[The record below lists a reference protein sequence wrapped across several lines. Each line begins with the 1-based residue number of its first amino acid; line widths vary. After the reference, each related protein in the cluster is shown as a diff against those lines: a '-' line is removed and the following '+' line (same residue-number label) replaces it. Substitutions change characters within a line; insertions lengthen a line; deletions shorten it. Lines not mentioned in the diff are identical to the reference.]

1 MKNRGYVCQVAW
13 VLAGLG
19 LLGGMGAWSD
29 EGSHAGGAGT
39 PVIGDPTALR
49 TTIEDQEEVAVTVYN
64 NDRALV
70 RDRRKVRLAEGEL
83 RIAFMDVA
91 QTILP
96 ETVSLRSLSH
106 PDGLAVLEQ
115 NYEYDLI
122 SPQKLMQ
129 KYVGQEVTL
138 INRDTQLNFYEQP
151 ARLLSVND
159 GPVYE
164 VEGRILLGH
173 PGIVSLPKLPEEL
186 YARPTLVWTLDSGA
200 AEQEIEAAYLCSGMS
215 WRSDYV
221 LTLDESERR
230 GDLEGWV
237 TMVNNSGVTFRN
249 ALLKVVAG
257 EVNKV
262 MEQKGAMADLM
273 MMEKRMVAA
282 APMMQE
288 ESFAEYHLYT
298 LPRRTTIRASQTK
311 QVSLLS
317 AAGVGVSKVYEY
329 RGSEA
334 WFHSQMEPERKTN
347 PDVVLELMNTE
358 QNQLGIPLPEGI
370 IRVYQPDASGTLQF
384 SGEDRIR
391 HTPKDETVRLR
402 LGKAFDIIGE
412 KVQEDFKQ
420 IAPQAVE
427 VGIRVSLRN
436 SKKIPVTVQVIEPV
450 WGTWNVLESSLPHT
464 KKDARTIVFAVEIRP
479 ESTAELRYRVRLRF
493 G

>member
-1 MKNRGYVCQVAW
+1 MKRKRHLWQMVC

-19 LLGGMGAWSD
+19 VYGAIGALGNDAVSGGGSGM
-29 EGSHAGGAGT
+29 

-49 TTIEDQEEVAVTVYN
+49 TTIDDQQEVAVTVYN

-70 RDRRKVRLAEGEL
+70 RDRRKVKLAEGEL

-122 SPQKLMQ
+122 SPDKLME
-129 KYVGQEVTL
+129 KYVGKEVTL
-138 INRDTQLNFYEQP
+138 INKDTHLNFYEQP
-151 ARLLSVND
+151 AKLLAVNG
-159 GPVYE
+159 GPVFE
-164 VEGRILLGH
+164 VEGRIMLGH
-173 PGIVSLPKLPEEL
+173 PGVVSMPKLPEEL
-186 YARPTLVWTLDSGA
+186 YARPTLVWTLNSGA

-221 LTLDESERR
+221 LTLDESEQT

-257 EVNKV
+257 DVNKV
-262 MEQKGAMADLM
+262 QQEMDNMAVVG

-317 AAGVGVSKVYEY
+317 AAGVGVKKVYEY
-329 RGSEA
+329 GGNEA

-347 PDVVLELMNTE
+347 PDVVLELANTE
-358 QNQLGIPLPEGI
+358 KNHLGMPLPEGI
-370 IRVYQPDASGTLQF
+370 IRVYQPDTSGALQF

-402 LGKAFDIIGE
+402 LGRAFDIIGE

-420 IAPQAVE
+420 VGPQAVE
-427 VGIRVSLRN
+427 VGMRVTLRN

-450 WGTWNVLESSLPHT
+450 WGTWEVLESSLPFT
-464 KKDARTIVFAVEIRP
+464 KKDAQTIVFAVDIAP
-479 ESTAELRYRVRLRF
+479 ESVAELRYRVRIRF
-493 G
+493 